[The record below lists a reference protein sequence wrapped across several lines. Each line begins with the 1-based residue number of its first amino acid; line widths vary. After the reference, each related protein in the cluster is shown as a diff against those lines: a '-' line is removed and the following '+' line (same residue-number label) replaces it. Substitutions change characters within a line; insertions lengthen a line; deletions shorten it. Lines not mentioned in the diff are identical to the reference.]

1 MNRRRWWIIGGVAL
15 VVLVALALLGAW
27 LYSDLLLQYD

>member
-1 MNRRRWWIIGGVAL
+1 MNSKRWWIIGAIAL
-15 VVLVALALLGAW
+15 VVLIGLALLAAW